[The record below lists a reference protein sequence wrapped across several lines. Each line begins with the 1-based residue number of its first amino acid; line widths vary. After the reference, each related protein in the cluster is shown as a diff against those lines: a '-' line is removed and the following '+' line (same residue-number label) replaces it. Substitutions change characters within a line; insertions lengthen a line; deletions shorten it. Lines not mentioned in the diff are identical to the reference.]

1 MQVFKKILLVLVIA
15 VCLLLVFAAT
25 RPGTFHVE
33 RTTAIKAPP
42 EKIFPMINNFHSW
55 AAWSPYE
62 SLDPAMKKSFSGAD
76 SGPGA
81 VYEWEGNSR
90 AGKGRTEIVESIP
103 ASKIK
108 LKLDMIKPIEG
119 HNDVEFTLQPKGDTT
134 NVTWGMSGHSSL
146 MVKVV
151 GIFMN
156 MDRAVGSDFE
166 KGLSN
171 LKTIAEK

>member
-1 MQVFKKILLVLVIA
+1 MFKKIVLVLVIA
-15 VCLLLVFAAT
+15 VGLLLAYAAT
-25 RPGTFHVE
+25 RPDTFHIE
-33 RTTAIKAPP
+33 RTATIKAPP
-42 EKIFPMINNFHSW
+42 DKIFPMINNFHSW

-76 SGPGA
+76 SGQGA

-90 AGKGRTEIVESIP
+90 AGKGRTEIVESVP
-103 ASKIK
+103 TSKVRI
-108 LKLDMIKPIEG
+108 KLDMIKPIEG
-119 HNDVEFTLQPKGDTT
+119 HNDVEFKLQPNGDTT

-146 MVKVV
+146 LVKTV

-156 MDRAVGSDFE
+156 MDKAVGDEFE